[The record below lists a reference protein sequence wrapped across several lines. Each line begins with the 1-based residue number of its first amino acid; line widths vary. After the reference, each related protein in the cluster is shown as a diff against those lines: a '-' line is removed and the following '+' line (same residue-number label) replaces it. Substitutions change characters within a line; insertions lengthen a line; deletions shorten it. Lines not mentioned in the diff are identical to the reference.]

1 MPDRLLD
8 NPNPVETR
16 EDREAELSAAGAV
29 AGSPKAG
36 LAGNAGAA
44 QVSVNRSTA
53 AEAERSLLLRV
64 QASALLILAAAA
76 VLSLIYFAKV
86 ILVVVLISILMSF
99 VLAPV
104 VDFLTHFQIPRGLGA
119 MIAVLALVALLA
131 GATYVSSN
139 RAMAFMYE
147 LPKYKAR
154 NQQMMAPVREE
165 AEQFEKTTETVLP
178 SSEEDKKTV
187 TVKQSSSWTDFVS
200 RNANSVSEIIL
211 AVTFVPFL
219 VFFMLS
225 WQDHVRSAT
234 VMLFRMENR
243 NSAYVMLGL
252 IAGMIRSFI
261 VGNFIIGVFLSA
273 CSIAVFGLI
282 GLPYFYF
289 LGVISGFLSLIPY
302 LGVILAILPP
312 VIVGLGY
319 LTTAT
324 FVLTCAVV
332 VGLHLFAMN
341 VLYPM
346 VLGKRLRLNPLA
358 LTLSLLFWGWLWGAM
373 GLLLA
378 VPLTGALKIICDN
391 IGRLGPFGAWMGE

>member
-1 MPDRLLD
+1 MADPLIDDLD
-8 NPNPVETR
+8 SPEELRELRGADLMNAPTSAKSGEDTSSAH
-16 EDREAELSAAGAV
+16 EDRRRIQG
-29 AGSPKAG
+29 
-36 LAGNAGAA
+36 
-44 QVSVNRSTA
+44 
-53 AEAERSLLLRV
+53 V
-64 QASALLILAAAA
+64 QAASLVILATAA
-76 VLSLIYFAKV
+76 VLCLMYVAKLV
-86 ILVVVLISILMSF
+86 LVVVLTAILMAF

-104 VDFLTHFQIPRGLGA
+104 VDGLAKFRVPRSLGA
-119 MIAVLALVALLA
+119 FLAVFLLVVAVGSVSYLSYARALDFL
-131 GATYVSSN
+131 S
-139 RAMAFMYE
+139 
-147 LPKYKAR
+147 
-154 NQQMMAPVREE
+154 QMPEYRIRLQHIVNEIRME
-165 AEQFEKTTETVLP
+165 AERFEKTTETVLP
-178 SSEEDKKTV
+178 PEPEDK
-187 TVKQSSSWTDFVS
+187 
-200 RNANSVSEIIL
+200 NSVTLRERNTLGNFIGRNMSTFSETAL
-211 AVTFVPFL
+211 AISFIPFL
-219 VFFMLS
+219 TYFMLS
-225 WQDHVRSAT
+225 WQDHVRASS
-234 VMLFRMENR
+234 VMLFQMKNR
-243 NSAYVMLGL
+243 NTAYVTLGL
-252 IAGMIRSFI
+252 IAQMIRSFI
-261 VGNFIIGVFLSA
+261 VGNLMIGLFLSA
-273 CSIAVFGLI
+273 ASMAAFGLM